1 MQIFSSTK
9 RKPVIGID
17 LGTAHTIAA
26 APGEGILFDQPSVC
40 CFQAYDAVPR
50 FISAGSEARAYVG
63 KVSRPLKIV
72 RPLRNGVLSDMAAAR
87 ELLHFV
93 RKSVGAGRR
102 LGRIRPHIGIPA
114 DATQSEKRAL
124 ANASFDAGL
133 GEPELVPEP
142 LLAAI
147 GLGLPI
153 EEARGRMVVDCGAG
167 VTEAVVISLGGICV
181 SKSVRGG
188 GEALDQALIDHL
200 NFHHRFQIGVA
211 AAEALKLKISE
222 ILGTSS
228 PDQLVEVKGL
238 DTTSGLPRLLTLPA
252 TEFRQVWMRHVD
264 QIVSVVREALRDTP
278 PELSQD
284 VLEGGILLTG
294 GGALGALLA
303 SRISDRTGVAT
314 LIAETPRHCVAVG
327 LQRLLEQRGH
337 TSSFAA

>member
-1 MQIFSSTK
+1 MQILSNAK
-9 RKPVIGID
+9 RKSVIGID
-17 LGTAHTIAA
+17 LGTAHTVAA
-26 APGEGILFDQPSVC
+26 APGEGIVFDQPSVC

-50 FISAGSEARAYVG
+50 FISAGSEANAYVG
-63 KVSRPLKIV
+63 KVSKPLKIV

-93 RKSVGAGRR
+93 RKSIGAGPRW
-102 LGRIRPHIGIPA
+102 GRVRPHIGIPA

-124 ANASFDAGL
+124 ANAAFDAGL

-153 EEARGRMVVDCGAG
+153 EEARGQMVVDCGAG

-188 GEALDQALIDHL
+188 GEALDQALTDHL
-200 NFHHRFQIGVA
+200 NIHHRFQIGVA
-211 AAEALKLKISE
+211 AAQALKLKISE
-222 ILGTSS
+222 ILGTVN
-228 PDQLVEVKGL
+228 PDQLVEVRGL
-238 DTTSGLPRLLTLPA
+238 DTTSGLPRLMTLPA
-252 TEFRQVWMRHVD
+252 TEFRSVWLRHVD

-278 PELSQD
+278 PELSHD

-294 GGALGALLA
+294 GGAFGALLA
-303 SRISDRTGVAT
+303 DRISDRTGVAT
-314 LIAETPRHCVAVG
+314 QIADAPRHCVALG

-337 TSSFAA
+337 VGPAAA

>member
-1 MQIFSSTK
+1 MHILTTTR

-17 LGTAHTIAA
+17 LGTAYTIAA
-26 APGEGILFDQPSVC
+26 VPGEGIIFEQPSVC

-50 FISAGSEARAYVG
+50 FITAGNEASAYVG
-63 KVSRPLKIV
+63 KVSKPLKIV

-87 ELLHFV
+87 ELLKFV
-93 RKSVGAGRR
+93 KKSIGVSGR
-102 LGRIRPHIGIPA
+102 LGRVRPQIGIPA

-124 ANASFDAGL
+124 VNAAFDAGL

-147 GLGLPI
+147 GLGLSI
-153 EEARGRMVVDCGAG
+153 DEARGQMVIDCGAG

-188 GEALDQALIDHL
+188 GEALDQALSDHL

-211 AAEALKLKISE
+211 AAETLKLELSKILARSNP
-222 ILGTSS
+222 S
-228 PDQLVEVKGL
+228 QLVEVRGL
-238 DTTSGLPRLLTLPA
+238 DTTSGLPRVIVLPA
-252 TEFRQVWMRHVD
+252 SDFRPVWMRHID
-264 QIVSVVREALRDTP
+264 QIVSMVREVLRETP
-278 PELSQD
+278 PELSHD

-303 SRISDRTGVAT
+303 DRISDQTGVTTRVAD
-314 LIAETPRHCVAVG
+314 TPRHCVAVG
-327 LQRLLEQRGH
+327 LQRLLEQRGYAH
-337 TSSFAA
+337 